1 MTTFTEAKFA
11 LDAIAKR
18 TTSNMSQV
26 KQARDIL
33 AGVVTNL
40 EAMQTEYTAIVADIN
55 AADGADA
62 AWAALKAEKDKLVAD
77 FNAVKTAAQAKLTA
91 IDAA

>member
-33 AGVVTNL
+33 SGVVTNL
-40 EAMQTEYTAIVADIN
+40 ANMQTEYTQLVADIN
-55 AADGADA
+55 AAPSDA
-62 AWAALKAEKDKLVAD
+62 AWNALKAEKDKLVAD
-77 FNAVKTAAQAKLTA
+77 FLAVKAEAEAKLA
-91 IDAA
+91 AVDAV